1 MTAVTD
7 TASKRTTFSN
17 PIAMIGLGKMGA
29 NMARRLARAGIYVVG
44 FDAMPATRATLDA
57 ENGIDTFD
65 SLELTIAAL
74 STNAKVN
81 SPRTV
86 WVMLPAGEITENTLL
101 QLRTLLQPGDLV
113 IDGGNC
119 NYIDSQRR
127 GREFAEK
134 QIEFIDCGVS
144 GGVWGLANGYCL
156 MFGGSESA
164 ARQLRPFAEAL
175 APSKTDGW
183 VHCGPVGSGHFA
195 KMVHNG
201 IEYGMMQA
209 FAEGFALMAGKTEFD
224 FKLDQVGEAWRHGS
238 VVRSWLLDLTA
249 QALQDPSSIDAISPV
264 VADSGEGRWTIDE
277 AIRQGTP
284 TPVIA
289 MSVMSRFD
297 SQGKADYGNRLLAM
311 MRKGFGG
318 HSVTK
323 K

>member
-1 MTAVTD
+1 MSAVINSTAP
-7 TASKRTTFSN
+7 KHQ
-17 PIAMIGLGKMGA
+17 IAMIGLGRMGG
-29 NMARRLARAGIYVVG
+29 NMAKRMALAGIQVAG
-44 FDAMPATRATLDA
+44 FDTVQTTRELFSDEA
-57 ENGIDTFD
+57 GIQTFA
-65 SLELTIAAL
+65 SLEQTIAAL
-74 STNAKVN
+74 NTNNESK
-81 SPRTV
+81 SSRTV
-86 WVMLPAGEITENTLL
+86 WVMLPAGEITESTLM
-101 QLRTLLQPGDLV
+101 QLRTLLKAGDLV

-119 NYIDSQRR
+119 NYLDSQRR
-127 GREFAEK
+127 GQEFAAA
-134 QIEFIDCGVS
+134 QIEFMDCGVS

-156 MFGGSESA
+156 MYGGSAKA
-164 ARQLRPFAEAL
+164 ALQLKPFVEVL

-209 FAEGFALMAGKTEFD
+209 FAEGFALMAGKKEFD
-224 FKLDQVGEAWRHGS
+224 FKLDAVGEAWRHGS

-249 QALQDPSSIDAISPV
+249 QALQDPASIEAVSPI

-289 MSVMSRFD
+289 LSVMSRFD

-318 HSVTK
+318 HSLVK

>member
-1 MTAVTD
+1 
-7 TASKRTTFSN
+7 
-17 PIAMIGLGKMGA
+17 MIGLGRMGG
-29 NMARRLARAGIYVVG
+29 NMARRMARAGIQVAG
-44 FDAMPATRATLDA
+44 FDAMQTTRDQFKDDM
-57 ENGIDTFD
+57 GIQTFA
-65 SLELTIAAL
+65 SLEQTITAL
-74 STNAKVN
+74 DVN
-81 SPRTV
+81 NQPNISRTV
-86 WVMLPAGEITENTLL
+86 WVMLPAGEITESTLV
-101 QLRTLLQPGDLV
+101 QLRTLLNAGDLV

-119 NYIDSQRR
+119 NYLDSQRR
-127 GREFAEK
+127 GQEFAAK
-134 QIEFIDCGVS
+134 QIEFMDCGVS

-156 MFGGSESA
+156 MYGGSDEA
-164 ARQLRPFAEAL
+164 ALQLKPFVEAL

-209 FAEGFALMAGKTEFD
+209 FAEGFALMAGKKEFD
-224 FKLDQVGEAWRHGS
+224 FKLDAVGEAWRHGS

-249 QALQDPSSIDAISPV
+249 QALQDPASIDAVSPI

-289 MSVMSRFD
+289 LSVMSRFD

-318 HSVTK
+318 HSVVK

>member
-1 MTAVTD
+1 MSVVTD
-7 TASKRTTFSN
+7 STAKKHQ
-17 PIAMIGLGKMGA
+17 IAMIGLGRMGA
-29 NMARRLARAGIYVVG
+29 NMAKRMALSGIEVIG
-44 FDAMPATRATLDA
+44 FDAAEATRDQFKDVA
-57 ENGIDTFD
+57 GIQTFA
-65 SLELTIAAL
+65 SLEQTITAL
-74 STNAKVN
+74 NTKPSING
-81 SPRTV
+81 SRTV
-86 WVMLPAGEITENTLL
+86 WVMLPAGEITESTLV
-101 QLRTLLQPGDLV
+101 QLRQLLSAGDLV

-119 NYIDSQRR
+119 NYLDSQRR
-127 GREFAEK
+127 GQEFAAK

-156 MFGGSESA
+156 MYGGSTTA
-164 ARQLRPFAEAL
+164 ALQLKPFAEAL

-209 FAEGFALMAGKTEFD
+209 FAEGFALMAGKKEFD
-224 FKLDQVGEAWRHGS
+224 FKLGAIGEAWRHGS

-249 QALQDPSSIDAISPV
+249 QALQDPASIEAVSPI

-289 MSVMSRFD
+289 LSVMSRFD

>member
-1 MTAVTD
+1 MSAVLN
-7 TASKRTTFSN
+7 STT
-17 PIAMIGLGKMGA
+17 PKHQIAMIGLGRMGG
-29 NMARRLARAGIYVVG
+29 NMAKRMARAGIQVAG
-44 FDAMPATRATLDA
+44 FDAVQTTREQFNDEA
-57 ENGIDTFD
+57 GIQTFA
-65 SLELTIAAL
+65 SLEQTIAAL
-74 STNAKVN
+74 NTDNESNG
-81 SPRTV
+81 SRTI
-86 WVMLPAGEITENTLL
+86 WVMLPAGEITESTLV
-101 QLRTLLQPGDLV
+101 QLRTLLKAGDLV

-119 NYIDSQRR
+119 NYLDSQRR
-127 GREFAEK
+127 GQEFAAK
-134 QIEFIDCGVS
+134 QIEFMDCGVS

-156 MFGGSESA
+156 MYGGSA
-164 ARQLRPFAEAL
+164 AAASQLKPFVEVL
-175 APSKTDGW
+175 APSKADGW

-209 FAEGFALMAGKTEFD
+209 FAEGFALMAGKKEFD
-224 FKLDQVGEAWRHGS
+224 FKLDAVGEAWRHGS

-249 QALQDPSSIDAISPV
+249 QALQDPASIEAVSPI

-289 MSVMSRFD
+289 LSVMSRFD

-318 HSVTK
+318 HSVVK

>member
-1 MTAVTD
+1 MSVV
-7 TASKRTTFSN
+7 SKLALN
-17 PIAMIGLGKMGA
+17 QHQIGMIGLGRMGG
-29 NMARRLARAGIYVVG
+29 NMAKRMTLAGIHVVG
-44 FDAMPATRATLDA
+44 FDAEQSTRAVFKDEA
-57 ENGIDTFD
+57 NMQTFA
-65 SLELTIAAL
+65 SLEQTITAL
-74 STNAKVN
+74 RENNASAN
-81 SPRTV
+81 HPITV
-86 WVMLPAGEITENTLL
+86 WVMLPAGEITESTLV
-101 QLRTLLQPGDLV
+101 QLRSILKAGDLV

-119 NYIDSQRR
+119 NYLDSQRR
-127 GREFAEK
+127 GKEFATHN
-134 QIEFIDCGVS
+134 IEFMDCGVS

-156 MFGGSESA
+156 MYGGSEKA
-164 ARQLRPFAEAL
+164 AAQLKPFVEAL

-183 VHCGPVGSGHFA
+183 VHCGPTGSGHFA

-209 FAEGFALMAGKTEFD
+209 FAEGFALMAGKKEFD
-224 FKLDQVGEAWRHGS
+224 FKLDEVGQAWRHGS

-249 QALQDPSSIDAISPV
+249 QALQDPASIEAVSPV

-289 MSVMSRFD
+289 LSVMSRFD
-297 SQGKADYGNRLLAM
+297 SQGKADFGNRLLAM

-318 HSVTK
+318 HSVVK